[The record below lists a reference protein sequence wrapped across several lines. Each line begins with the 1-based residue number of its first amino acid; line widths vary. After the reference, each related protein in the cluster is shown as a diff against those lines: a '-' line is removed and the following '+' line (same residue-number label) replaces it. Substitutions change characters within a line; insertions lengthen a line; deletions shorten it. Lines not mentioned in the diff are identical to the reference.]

1 MNLSTML
8 FSFTGRINR
17 ARYWLAVLAVG
28 VVGMLVVVLG
38 IALEIDRAHPATIA
52 IGVAVVLALAWIDL
66 AVSVKRLHDRD
77 KSAWWLLLFYVVPA
91 AILPAAFGLG
101 NRSAYI
107 ILGSVRAGIGIWA
120 FVEIV
125 CLRGTPGPNS
135 YGSDPLQVQG
145 AA

>member
-17 ARYWLAVLAVG
+17 DRAWLAVLAVG
-28 VVGMLVVVLG
+28 VVGTLVVVLG
-38 IALEIDRAHPATIA
+38 IAFEIGRAYPATIA

-91 AILPAAFGLG
+91 ILPALGLG
-101 NRSAYI
+101 NRSANL

-120 FVEIV
+120 FVEIA
-125 CLRGTPGPNS
+125 CLRGTPGPNR

>member
-28 VVGMLVVVLG
+28 VVGTLIVVLG
-38 IALEIDRAHPATIA
+38 IALEIGRAYPATIA

-91 AILPAAFGLG
+91 AILPVLGLLG
-101 NRSAYI
+101 NRSANL

-120 FVEIV
+120 FVEIA
-125 CLRGTPGPNS
+125 CLRGTPGPNR

>member
-1 MNLSTML
+1 MNLSTLL
-8 FSFTGRINR
+8 FSFTGRIKR
-17 ARYWLAVLAVG
+17 ARFWLAALPQG

-38 IALEIDRAHPATIA
+38 IALRPYPATMIV
-52 IGVAVVLALAWIDL
+52 IGVAVVLALAWVSL

-77 KSAWWLLLFYVVPA
+77 KSAWWLLLLYVVPA
-91 AILPAAFGLG
+91 AILPVFWLG
-101 NRSAYI
+101 NRSANI
-107 ILGSVRAGIGIWA
+107 ILGSVRAGIGIWG
-120 FVEIV
+120 FVEIA

>member
-28 VVGMLVVVLG
+28 VVGTLVVVLG
-38 IALEIDRAHPATIA
+38 IALEIGRAYPATIA
-52 IGVAVVLALAWIDL
+52 IGVTVVLALAWIDL

-91 AILPAAFGLG
+91 AILPAFWLG
-101 NRSAYI
+101 NRSANI
-107 ILGSVRAGIGIWA
+107 ILGSVRAGIGIWG
-120 FVEIV
+120 FVEIA

-135 YGSDPLQVQG
+135 HGSDPLQVQG